1 LIKRKRSKIVSTRH
15 VSWAQNYQNCF
26 CRRGSAPKPA
36 WKLTALPRPTSL
48 ISGEERGKE
57 DGGKEQEGKGGKEMN
72 FGGREG
78 EKVRGRKDGEE
89 GKGKRGAWPQTSG
102 PDPQ

>member
-1 LIKRKRSKIVSTRH
+1 
-15 VSWAQNYQNCF
+15 
-26 CRRGSAPKPA
+26 
-36 WKLTALPRPTSL
+36 
-48 ISGEERGKE
+48 
-57 DGGKEQEGKGGKEMN
+57 MN